1 MLDKRGRLDYY
12 LIRYLSNLA
21 VYLTL
26 MDIYFVK
33 MVKGLED
40 ITMFYPLYDLAKI
53 RQDELLESAQSA
65 CVLHRAYQSVPTLM
79 DRLLIGLGDVLISL
93 GQKIRSGSAYARAL
107 QSGS

>member
-1 MLDKRGRLDYY
+1 
-12 LIRYLSNLA
+12 
-21 VYLTL
+21 
-26 MDIYFVK
+26 
-33 MVKGLED
+33 
-40 ITMFYPLYDLAKI
+40 MFYPLYELAKI

-65 CVLHRAYQSVPTLM
+65 CVLDRAYQAVPTLM